1 MVKDNSTENT
11 IVAKTE
17 QNNINDMH
25 EAKNS
30 SLEKNKNIN
39 KIKLFNIKGKKID
52 FFNMKFNKTNMND
65 INDLLKMKKLI
76 FDNRKLPKLKLKFN
90 KELI

>member
-1 MVKDNSTENT
+1 MVKDNSKENT

-17 QNNINDMH
+17 QNDIKYMH

-39 KIKLFNIKGKKID
+39 KINLFNIKGKKMN
-52 FFNMKFNKTNMND
+52 FYNMKFNKTNMND
-65 INDLLKMKKLI
+65 IND
-76 FDNRKLPKLKLKFN
+76 
-90 KELI
+90 